1 MKISNY
7 IKSLLPIFLIILL
20 IPKILVLSG
29 CANIVPPTGGP
40 RDTLPPRLVKAAPPD
55 SSTIFK
61 SKTITFTFDEFVK
74 VENLQENILIS
85 PTPDAQPLVEAKLRT
100 VTVKLK
106 DTLEPGTTYIYN
118 FGNAIKDINESN
130 VLRNF
135 TYIFSTGTALDSLEL
150 QGRVLLAETGGID
163 STLIVMLHRNGDD
176 SAVVKEKPRYISRLD
191 GKGHFHFRFLPAGTF
206 YLYALQDEG
215 GSKRYMSGS
224 QLFAFSDSA
233 VEIKPGV
240 ANQTLYAYA
249 EKKEQAAPTISFG
262 ATRSGRGGGDDRRLR
277 FSTNLNNNVQDLL
290 NQFMLNFEHPL
301 RNFDTSMLQLSTD
314 SVFKK
319 ETNYKWETD
328 SLKKK
333 LTLQIAWKE
342 NTRYNLI
349 LDRDFA
355 EDTSGRKLFKTDTL
369 SFITRKSSDYGSV
382 KIIFTK
388 LDLTKNPVLQIIQGS
403 QVVKS
408 VPVTVAGVFLPLFL
422 PGEYDLRILVDE
434 NKNGQWDAGEF
445 FGKHKQ
451 PEIVIPL
458 NKKITVRAN
467 WDNELEIGF

>member
-1 MKISNY
+1 MKKAVLINF
-7 IKSLLPIFLIILL
+7 LLVILL
-20 IPKILVLSG
+20 FTILIPQILVLHG

-40 RDTLPPRLVKAAPPD
+40 RDTLPPVLVRANPPD
-55 SSTIFK
+55 SGTLFK

-74 VENLQENILIS
+74 VENLQENLLIS
-85 PTPDAQPLVEAKLRT
+85 PTPDVQPLVEAKLRT

-106 DTLEPGTTYIYN
+106 DTLEPGTTYVYN

-135 TYIFSTGTALDSLEL
+135 TYIFSSGSALDSLEL
-150 QGRVLLAETGGID
+150 QGRVLLAESGGID
-163 STLIVMLHRNGDD
+163 SALIVMLHRNGDD
-176 SAVVKEKPRYISRLD
+176 SAVVKEKPRYITRLD
-191 GKGHFHFRFLPAGTF
+191 GKGYFHFRFLPAGTF

-233 VEIKPGV
+233 VEIKPG
-240 ANQTLYAYA
+240 TGSRILYAYT
-249 EKKEQAAPTISFG
+249 EKKEQAAPSISFG
-262 ATRSGRGGGDDRRLR
+262 TTRSSRGDERRLR
-277 FSTNLNNNVQDLL
+277 FSTSLANNVQDLL
-290 NQFMLNFEHPL
+290 NQLILNFEHPL
-301 RNFDTSMLQLSTD
+301 RNIDTSKLQVSTD
-314 SVFKK
+314 SSFKK
-319 ETNYKWETD
+319 ETNYQWETD

-333 LTLQIAWKE
+333 LTMQIAWKE

-349 LDRDFA
+349 LDKDFA

-369 SFITRKSSDYGSV
+369 SFTTRKSSDYGSV
-382 KIIFTK
+382 KITFTK
-388 LDLTKNPVLQIIQGS
+388 LDLTKNPVLQFIQGS

-408 VPVTVAGVFLPLFL
+408 VPVTAAGVYMPLFL
-422 PGEYDLRILVDE
+422 PGEYELRMLFDE

-445 FGKHKQ
+445 FRKKKL
-451 PEIVIPL
+451 PEIVVPL

-467 WDNELEIGF
+467 WDNELEIQ